1 MGAPASRLAAEE
13 ASGLTMSAALHYLL
27 EAVFTVGLFG
37 GVTGLFYLIGEVLKN
52 AWSDIHPKN

>member
-1 MGAPASRLAAEE
+1 
-13 ASGLTMSAALHYLL
+13 MSAALHYLL